1 MGFNDI
7 EKKKIENT
15 LKAFL
20 DRRRPPVEI
29 RNKVD
34 INYRIEKQSIL
45 IFEIRPVWNNPA
57 EYRETP
63 VAKATFTRSGGF
75 WKIYW
80 RRSDLKW
87 HAYEPAR
94 EVNTVDE
101 FIAIVDRDEY
111 GCFWG

>member
-34 INYRIEKQSIL
+34 INYRIESRAYSYLKYGLYGTIL
-45 IFEIRPVWNNPA
+45 PN
-57 EYRETP
+57 
-63 VAKATFTRSGGF
+63 SG
-75 WKIYW
+75 KP
-80 RRSDLKW
+80 R
-87 HAYEPAR
+87 
-94 EVNTVDE
+94 
-101 FIAIVDRDEY
+101 
-111 GCFWG
+111 